1 MTSFHVQRIE
11 EEIKKEVS
19 KIVAQELDD
28 PRIGFVTISRVSLN
42 RDLRLAHIFI
52 TVFNQTNKTTTL
64 IILNRAKKHVR
75 WLLAQRMRF
84 RRVPDISFQMEDDGS

>member
-1 MTSFHVQRIE
+1 MTSFHAKRIE

-19 KIVAQELDD
+19 KIVSQELGD

-52 TVFNQTNKTTTL
+52 TVFNQTDKTTTL
-64 IILNRAKKHVR
+64 IILNRAKKHIR
-75 WLLAQRMRF
+75 WILAQRMRF
-84 RRVPDISFQMEDDGS
+84 RRVPDINFQMEDDRS